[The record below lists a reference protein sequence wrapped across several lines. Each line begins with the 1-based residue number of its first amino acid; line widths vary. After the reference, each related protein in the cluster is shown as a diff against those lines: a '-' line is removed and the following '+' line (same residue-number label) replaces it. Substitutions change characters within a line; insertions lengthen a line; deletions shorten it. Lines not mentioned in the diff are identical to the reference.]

1 MRQGR
6 LEAALR
12 FLKCCRLK
20 CALACEREKVD
31 QSLLIGE
38 RSRFEQMVRDISGA
52 RADAP
57 SLEPLDRARNIG
69 MQSLLARRRDPGEQ
83 RLTDKFL
90 AQRFRP
96 LRPLAPRVSHTP

>member
-69 MQSLLARRRDPGEQ
+69 MQSLLARRRDPRER
-83 RLTDKFL
+83 RLTDKFVGEGVH
-90 AQRFRP
+90 P
-96 LRPLAPRVSHTP
+96 LRSLFARED